1 MSVGSSDCVRSL
13 MLASILVVCARAEA
27 SGQTHCSADEATV
40 FSCRTVNRKL
50 LSVCASPV
58 LSAGSGF
65 VQYRFGKAGSPE
77 LLLPE
82 RTSTR
87 VAGEIGAGTMSYS
100 GGGGAFLRFRH
111 ASHAYVV
118 YTAIGR
124 GWGSRAGVVVE
135 RQGRAVAEVRCAGE
149 AVSEIGPDLFTRA
162 GLPDDVDGFDP
173 P

>member
-13 MLASILVVCARAEA
+13 MLASLLVVCAGAEA
-27 SGQTHCSADEATV
+27 SGQTHCSAEEATV
-40 FSCRTVNRKL
+40 FSCHTANGKL
-50 LSVCASPV
+50 LSVCGSRA
-58 LSAGSGF
+58 LSAGTGY

-77 LLLPE
+77 LLIPE

-87 VAGEIGAGTMSYS
+87 AAGEIGAGTMSYS
-100 GGGGAFLRFRH
+100 GGGGAFLRFRRGT
-111 ASHAYVV
+111 HAYVV

-162 GLPDDVDGFDP
+162 GLPDDADGFELP
-173 P
+173 